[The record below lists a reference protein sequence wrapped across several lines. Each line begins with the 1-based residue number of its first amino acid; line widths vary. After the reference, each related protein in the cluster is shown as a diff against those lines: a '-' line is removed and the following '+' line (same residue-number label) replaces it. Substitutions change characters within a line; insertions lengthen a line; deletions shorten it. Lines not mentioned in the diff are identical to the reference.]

1 MDRTERVELTIL
13 CLVHQGDLLLLQDR
27 VKADWRG
34 YTIPGG
40 HVEPG
45 ESIVDAVVREMRE
58 ETGLTVI
65 HPNLCGVKQFPI
77 PGGRYLV
84 LLFETEAFSGT
95 LNSSEEGRVCWIPRQ
110 ELSQYDTVADLEEL
124 LDVMLSP
131 EHTEFQYL
139 VQEEQWKVR
148 LR

>member
-65 HPNLCGVKQFPI
+65 RPNLCGVKQFPI

-110 ELSQYDTVADLEEL
+110 ELSRYDTVADLEEL